1 MDTSGVNNVDNP
13 PLSSAEPF
21 HFTASMEAHSTPP
34 TANNDTSANITSTEG
49 GLASKVDDSPSLKDS
64 TTLGDTPPIKPTS
77 ESHYTVKPMPAS
89 NTEYS
94 SDGTAVIDKI
104 DDVNDDDNDDDFERD
119 ETSPLIS
126 QEQDSQPQTRQHL
139 RSRHMVP
146 PGRSYNST
154 EDTQPLLDEGE
165 EGDEDTAQSKTTSSS
180 WFNYFSVRS
189 AISYLINIGSSIGS
203 SLLYYISGIFRPR
216 AEPEPA
222 NNHNH

>member
-21 HFTASMEAHSTPP
+21 HFTASTETHSTTPA
-34 TANNDTSANITSTEG
+34 ANNDTSANIHVTSTEG
-49 GLASKVDDSPSLKDS
+49 GLASKADDSPSPKDS
-64 TTLGDTPPIKPTS
+64 TTLGDTPPSKPRS

-89 NTEYS
+89 NTDYS
-94 SDGTAVIDKI
+94 PDGTAIIDKI
-104 DDVNDDDNDDDFERD
+104 DDDDDDDFERD
-119 ETSPLIS
+119 ETSQLIS
-126 QEQDSQPQTRQHL
+126 TEQDSQPQTGQHL
-139 RSRHMVP
+139 RSRHMVA
-146 PGRSYNST
+146 PGHSYNST

-165 EGDEDTAQSKTTSSS
+165 GGDEDTAQSKTTSSS
-180 WFNYFSVRS
+180 WFSYFSVRS

-216 AEPEPA
+216 VEPEPA